1 MTIKEDMLSPI
12 IFQQRKHGESD
23 FTINTIKDIEKLF
36 SYDDGTQSDLNR
48 RLIEKIEELER
59 EIGEIT

>member
-1 MTIKEDMLSPI
+1 MTIKEDMLAPI

-23 FTINTIKDIEKLF
+23 FTINTIKDIEELF

-59 EIGEIT
+59 QIGEIK